1 MARSVKEKVKRPLPK
16 EIPAPGLPRVMLR
29 ESPVAHMGRQV
40 KFNSPAGSPRQAD
53 PQARDSY
60 AGIAP
65 AQARVA
71 AGSNVNAVGGSGLG
85 AIPNFG
91 NVTRAALRG
100 TSTGAASYPG

>member
-1 MARSVKEKVKRPLPK
+1 MGRSVREKIRKPLPK
-16 EIPAPGLPRVMLR
+16 EIAAPGLPRVMLQ
-29 ESPVAHMGRQV
+29 ESPVAHMGRTV

-85 AIPNFG
+85 AVPNFG

-100 TSTGAASYPG
+100 TSIGAASFPG